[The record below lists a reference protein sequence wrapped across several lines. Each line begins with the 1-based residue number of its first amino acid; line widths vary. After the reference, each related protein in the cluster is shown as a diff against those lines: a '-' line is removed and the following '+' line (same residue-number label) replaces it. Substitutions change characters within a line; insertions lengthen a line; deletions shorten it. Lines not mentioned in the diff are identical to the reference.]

1 MNQRRVAV
9 TGMGAVTPLGLGVPA
24 LWDGLIHGRSG
35 VGPITR
41 FDASGYRSQI
51 AAEVKD
57 FPDEAWSDLR
67 ILRHM
72 DRFTRYSVVAAR
84 EAFAQSGLDR
94 DREDP
99 NRIGVYIGSGIGGI
113 ESVVQQHEV
122 LRQKGHRR
130 VSPYFIPKLICNMAP
145 GVVSIDLGLKGP
157 NSSVVTACATGTH
170 AIGDSFKIIQRGH
183 AIAMVSGGADSCIVP
198 LAVAGFDNMRA
209 LTQRNDD
216 PAGASC
222 PFDRRRDGF
231 VMGEGAGILL
241 LEEFE
246 HARARGADILSE
258 IVGYGMSGDA
268 YHITAPSPG
277 GEGGA
282 RAMQAAID
290 DAQLPPTAVD
300 YINAHGTSTP
310 LNDKLETYAIK
321 TVFGEYAHR
330 LAVSSNKSMFGHL
343 IGAAGAVEGIA
354 TVKTIIEGVIP
365 PTINYLEPDPECD
378 LDYVPNEARQ
388 QEVNVAMSNSLGFGG
403 QNCTIVLKKFA

>member
-130 VSPYFIPKLICNMAP
+130 VSPCFIPKLICNMAP

-157 NSSVVTACATGTH
+157 NSSV
-170 AIGDSFKIIQRGH
+170 
-183 AIAMVSGGADSCIVP
+183 
-198 LAVAGFDNMRA
+198 
-209 LTQRNDD
+209 
-216 PAGASC
+216 
-222 PFDRRRDGF
+222 
-231 VMGEGAGILL
+231 
-241 LEEFE
+241 
-246 HARARGADILSE
+246 
-258 IVGYGMSGDA
+258 
-268 YHITAPSPG
+268 
-277 GEGGA
+277 
-282 RAMQAAID
+282 
-290 DAQLPPTAVD
+290 
-300 YINAHGTSTP
+300 
-310 LNDKLETYAIK
+310 
-321 TVFGEYAHR
+321 
-330 LAVSSNKSMFGHL
+330 
-343 IGAAGAVEGIA
+343 
-354 TVKTIIEGVIP
+354 
-365 PTINYLEPDPECD
+365 
-378 LDYVPNEARQ
+378 
-388 QEVNVAMSNSLGFGG
+388 
-403 QNCTIVLKKFA
+403 

>member
-57 FPDEAWSDLR
+57 FPDEAWSDLK